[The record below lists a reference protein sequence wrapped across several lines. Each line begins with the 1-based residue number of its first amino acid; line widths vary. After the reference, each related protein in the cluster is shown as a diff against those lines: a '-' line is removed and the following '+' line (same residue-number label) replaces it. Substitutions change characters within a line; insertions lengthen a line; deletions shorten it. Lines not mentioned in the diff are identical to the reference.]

1 MNYEKAEL
9 LEEKSKMSYQ
19 VIKLSNG
26 EDIICTVE
34 ALESDRFKVTSPLKM
49 STHSKITDN
58 GVIESLGLSRWIQVY
73 SDQPFY
79 NIEKNSVVIMTPAS
93 HGLGRYYE
101 HVLNSIA
108 ASEINGVKGKGPTE
122 EELNSIEHEEYLEE
136 TEDYLTH
143 WDVDDKL
150 YH

>member
-1 MNYEKAEL
+1 MN
-9 LEEKSKMSYQ
+9 YQ

-34 ALESDRFKVTSPLKM
+34 SIESGKFKVTSPLKM
-49 STHSKITDN
+49 SSISKITEK
-58 GVIESLGLSRWIQVY
+58 GVIESLGLSRWVQVY

-93 HGLGRYYE
+93 EGLCRYYE
-101 HVLNSIA
+101 YVLKSIHQA
-108 ASEINGVKGKGPTE
+108 EIKGPTDQELDDIEME
-122 EELNSIEHEEYLEE
+122 EDLLEDDFLEDWDEENK
-136 TEDYLTH
+136 
-143 WDVDDKL
+143 V

>member
-1 MNYEKAEL
+1 MSCEKAEL

-34 ALESDRFKVTSPLKM
+34 ELESNRFKVTSPLKM
-49 STHSKITDN
+49 STHSKITEN

-79 NIEKNSVVIMTPAS
+79 NIEKNS
-93 HGLGRYYE
+93 Y
-101 HVLNSIA
+101 
-108 ASEINGVKGKGPTE
+108 
-122 EELNSIEHEEYLEE
+122 
-136 TEDYLTH
+136 
-143 WDVDDKL
+143 
-150 YH
+150 